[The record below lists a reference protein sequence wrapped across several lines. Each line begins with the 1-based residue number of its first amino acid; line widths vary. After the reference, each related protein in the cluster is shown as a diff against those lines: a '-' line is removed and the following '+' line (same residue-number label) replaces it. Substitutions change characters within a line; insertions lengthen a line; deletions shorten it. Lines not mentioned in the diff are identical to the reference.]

1 MTTFEID
8 SAGPAADGEL
18 RTRTHQWQAGSPIS
32 AFPHLTGEEILQE
45 MIAGRIQQP
54 SIGSTLGFRLVE
66 AGPGTAVFE
75 GRLGDHLFNPMNTVH
90 GGYLAT
96 LLDSALGCAVLS
108 RLPAGV
114 GYTTTQL
121 NVHMVRPLF
130 AESGQVRCEGVALHV
145 GRTMATAEARIL
157 GCQDGRLFAHATTT
171 CAILAPRP
179 AA

>member
-1 MTTFEID
+1 M
-8 SAGPAADGEL
+8 
-18 RTRTHQWQAGSPIS
+18 
-32 AFPHLTGEEILQE
+32 
-45 MIAGRIQQP
+45 
-54 SIGSTLGFRLVE
+54 
-66 AGPGTAVFE
+66 
-75 GRLGDHLFNPMNTVH
+75 
-90 GGYLAT
+90 
-96 LLDSALGCAVLS
+96 
-108 RLPAGV
+108 